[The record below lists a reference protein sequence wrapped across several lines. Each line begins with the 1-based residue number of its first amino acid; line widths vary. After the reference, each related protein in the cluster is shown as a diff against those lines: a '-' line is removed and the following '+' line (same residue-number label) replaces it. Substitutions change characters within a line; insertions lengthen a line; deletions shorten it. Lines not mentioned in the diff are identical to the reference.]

1 MHYGRKK
8 SMTTKLVTPVKVYH
22 VKDTSIS
29 DILKEAVANANL
41 RSKERIFIKPNLSH
55 PEYLPG
61 VVTDPELTSELIG
74 LLRNQS
80 SEVIVGESN
89 GFNYPCWTAF
99 NKTGM
104 KKAVEKAG
112 GTVINLSED
121 KIVKVTLGN
130 GTLVKRLFLPKTL
143 MDANAVI
150 DLPLMKTHEFMAYS
164 GAIKN
169 LFGCIPSNKRIY
181 LHPYLPEVF
190 YHLYTLFKPALTI
203 MDARTGIEG
212 NGPTKGKPV
221 KMDLMLT
228 STNALSL
235 DIVAAKIMKLS
246 WKDTYLNYIARKTGL
261 QEINIKEEGV
271 PVSTVARRFEP
282 PRIDLPVKAQII
294 IYQHEYLT
302 KMLFCSLDIVRLFQ
316 KVTMTYRG
324 KPPKEHN

>member
-1 MHYGRKK
+1 
-8 SMTTKLVTPVKVYH
+8 MTPKTAIPVKIYRT
-22 VKDTSIS
+22 KDTSIS
-29 DILKEAVANANL
+29 DILKEAVTNTNL
-41 RSKERIFIKPNLSH
+41 RGKKRIFIKPNLSH

-74 LLRNQS
+74 LLRNQN

-104 KKAVEKAG
+104 QKAVEKAG

-121 KIVKVTLGN
+121 KIVEVKFGSSTS
-130 GTLVKRLFLPKTL
+130 VKRLFLPKTL

-150 DLPLMKTHEFMAYS
+150 DLPLMKTHEFMTYS

-221 KMDLMLT
+221 HMNLMLT
-228 STNALSL
+228 STDALAL
-235 DIVAAKIMKLS
+235 DIIATKIMKLN
-246 WKDTYLNYIARKTGL
+246 WKNTYLTYIARKTGL
-261 QEINIKEEGV
+261 QENHIKEEGV
-271 PVSTVARRFEP
+271 PVSTIAHYFEP

-316 KVTMTYRG
+316 KITLTYRG
-324 KPPKEHN
+324 KPAKET